1 MAKNEFCKLNTSV
14 QLDGKEYLKGADVPL
29 GDGKGKLPVSEKTR
43 LDASFGRWVD
53 GKSAP
58 VSAPTPKAGDAE
70 EVAALT
76 EIVSEAKAK
85 IAEQKAALDD
95 LKNQIKEIKEKD
107 AKIAELTESN
117 AELSAL
123 LEEATAGDDA
133 DPSADGDDG
142 AGAGNQE

>member
-1 MAKNEFCKLNTSV
+1 MAKNEFCKLKVSIE
-14 QLDGKEYLKGADVPL
+14 LDGKEYLSGAEVPI
-29 GDGKGKLPVSEKTR
+29 GDTKGKLPVAEKAR
-43 LDASFGRWVD
+43 IEANFGRWIE
-53 GKSAP
+53 GKSVG

-85 IAEQKAALDD
+85 IDEQKAALDD
-95 LKNQIKEIKEKD
+95 LKNQIKEKD